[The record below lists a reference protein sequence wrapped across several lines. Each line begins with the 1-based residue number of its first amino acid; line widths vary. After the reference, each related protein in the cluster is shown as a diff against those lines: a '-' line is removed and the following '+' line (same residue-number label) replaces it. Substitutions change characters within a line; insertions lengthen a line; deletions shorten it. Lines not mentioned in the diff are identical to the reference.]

1 MHALEE
7 ERALLLASL
16 DQAAELRR
24 QWEEAM
30 QSAETEVL
38 RERAEHAAA
47 LASLQNL
54 AAASR
59 ADAATHL
66 AARQQARAP
75 WGLACAAQ
83 RCALRANLAAAACA
97 AACAARRRIW
107 PRSAADARRGTCLHR
122 RRRKLSWSG
131 CAARATAHPPLPRR
145 RRRVQSAPS
154 ARARRRSASATSHV
168 PKLVRHP
175 LQRVNGQ
182 STLCYALF
190 ARLSVFV
197 FALLF

>member
-38 RERAEHAAA
+38 RQRAEQAAA

-75 WGLACAAQ
+75 RGLACAAQ
-83 RCALRANLAAAACA
+83 RCALHANLAAAA
-97 AACAARRRIW
+97 
-107 PRSAADARRGTCLHR
+107 
-122 RRRKLSWSG
+122 
-131 CAARATAHPPLPRR
+131 
-145 RRRVQSAPS
+145 
-154 ARARRRSASATSHV
+154 
-168 PKLVRHP
+168 
-175 LQRVNGQ
+175 
-182 STLCYALF
+182 
-190 ARLSVFV
+190 
-197 FALLF
+197 